1 MRRHLHRDCAGRRGP
16 DVIDT
21 LTLGCLRCF
30 TLLLR
35 IFWMGLFVPLN
46 LTAAPPVLDQIFPAA
61 IQVGISNSVTAV
73 GTFDPWPPQVR
84 TDTPGL
90 TLIATTNHGVFRV
103 ESTAD
108 TSLGPHLI
116 RLYNSEGASAVRFL
130 ILTQDSQ
137 IAEMEPNDSFAH
149 PQPMDVLPA
158 TINGR
163 LAKSGDV
170 DSYAVDLKAGQTLIA
185 SVEAYTLQSPV
196 DAALFLLDSRGIRV
210 AQNHDDGRTLDP
222 ALVWTAQADCRYVV
236 QVFGFDY
243 PAGSDVRFAGNA
255 RCVYRLHLSNG
266 PRLSHTLPLGVGR
279 GTDTTL
285 HLFGWNLPA
294 SMPHAYHLGRVE
306 FPSDKTEVVIRP
318 PGFDG
323 SLRLPIGMG
332 PEILEQ
338 EPNNLRTNA
347 NPLEIPSAVTG
358 TIDKAGDVDYYS
370 FSAKEGELLLFDVQ
384 SASFGFPLDPWLK
397 IEDANGR
404 ELVRVDDGT
413 SADPSLEWKAPSGTH
428 FFAVMGGLL
437 HRGGPEYLY
446 RLSVT
451 RPEPTVKVTVAEDAF
466 SVTAG
471 KTNELK
477 LSVTRKYGH
486 SAPLTAVL
494 KGLPPG
500 VTAIVPDI
508 ADKGGDFTIQLV
520 TGADAKPFSG
530 PIQIALTESP
540 SGHEVIARREL
551 VATGEN
557 NGVPQGYKHL
567 VLETVDRLWLTVL
580 SPAKAAED
588 KGGK

>member
-21 LTLGCLRCF
+21 RPLGCLRCF
-30 TLLLR
+30 TLLFR
-35 IFWMGLFVPLN
+35 IVWGGLFVALD

-73 GTFDPWPPQVR
+73 GTFDPWPPQVW

-90 TLIATTNHGVFRV
+90 TLIATTNHGIFRV

-108 TSLGPHLI
+108 TPLGPHLI
-116 RLYNSEGASAVRFL
+116 RLFNSEGASAVRFL
-130 ILTQDSQ
+130 ILAQERQ
-137 IAEMEPNDSFAH
+137 VAEMEPNDSFAH
-149 PQPMDVLPA
+149 PQPIDVLPA

-163 LAKSGDV
+163 LEKSGDV

-185 SVEAYTLQSPV
+185 SVEAYTLQSPI
-196 DAALFLLDSRGIRV
+196 DAALFLLDARGIRM

-222 ALVWTAQADCRYVV
+222 ALIWTAQADGRYIV

-255 RCVYRLHLSNG
+255 RCIYRLHLSNG
-266 PRLSHTLPLGVGR
+266 PHLSHTLPLGVGR

-285 HLFGWNLPA
+285 RLSGWNLPA
-294 SMPHAYHLGRVE
+294 SMPQDYHLGRVE
-306 FPSDKTEVVIRP
+306 FPSDKTEVVIRS

-332 PEILEQ
+332 PEILER
-338 EPNNLRTNA
+338 EPNNLRTHA

-358 TIDKAGDVDYYS
+358 TIGEAGDVDYYS

-397 IEDANGR
+397 IEDANGK
-404 ELVRVDDGT
+404 ELVRMDDGS
-413 SADPSLEWKAPSGTH
+413 SADPSLEWKSPSGTH
-428 FFAVMGGLL
+428 FFAVVGGLL

-451 RPEPTVKVTVAEDAF
+451 RPEPTVKTSVAEDAF

-486 SAPLTAVL
+486 GALLKAVV
-494 KGLPPG
+494 KGLPTG
-500 VTAIVPDI
+500 VTAVVI
-508 ADKGGDFTIQLV
+508 
-520 TGADAKPFSG
+520 
-530 PIQIALTESP
+530 SP
-540 SGHEVIARREL
+540 SSWSRVRTRNRSAARFRSRSRKVLRDVKSLPGGNWWQREKTTEFPR
-551 VATGEN
+551 ATNTWSWRPWTNFG
-557 NGVPQGYKHL
+557 
-567 VLETVDRLWLTVL
+567 
-580 SPAKAAED
+580 
-588 KGGK
+588 